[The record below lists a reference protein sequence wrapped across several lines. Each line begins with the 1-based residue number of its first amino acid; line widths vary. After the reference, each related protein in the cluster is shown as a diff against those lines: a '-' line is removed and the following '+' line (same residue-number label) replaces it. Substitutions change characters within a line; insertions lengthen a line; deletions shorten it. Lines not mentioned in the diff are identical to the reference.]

1 MHGDTSGAFPLLLRT
16 PDAAK
21 YLQVSESYL
30 KRLRDTHG
38 GFLVGGEHY
47 FLGASSNASIRWDCD
62 AIQRELHKR
71 GCIQRKADQLLKELV

>member
-1 MHGDTSGAFPLLLRT
+1 MLLRT
-16 PDAAK
+16 PDAAQHLK
-21 YLQVSESYL
+21 VSQSYL

-47 FLGASSNASIRWDCD
+47 FLGASSNASIRWDVL

-71 GCIQRKADQLLKELV
+71 GRIRREAEQLLKELV

>member
-1 MHGDTSGAFPLLLRT
+1 MLLRT
-16 PDAAK
+16 PDAAQH
-21 YLQVSESYL
+21 LQVSQSYL

-47 FLGASSNASIRWDCD
+47 FLGASSNASIRWDVL

-71 GCIQRKADQLLKELV
+71 GRIRREAEQLLKELA

>member
-1 MHGDTSGAFPLLLRT
+1 MLLRP
-16 PDAAK
+16 PDAAQHLK
-21 YLQVSESYL
+21 VSQSYL

-47 FLGASSNASIRWDCD
+47 FLGASSNASIRWDVL

-71 GCIQRKADQLLKELV
+71 GRIRREAEQLLKELV

>member
-1 MHGDTSGAFPLLLRT
+1 MLLRT
-16 PDAAK
+16 PDAAQHLK
-21 YLQVSESYL
+21 VSQSYL

-47 FLGASSNASIRWDCD
+47 FLGASSNASIRWDVL

-71 GCIQRKADQLLKELV
+71 GRIRREAEQLLKELA

>member
-1 MHGDTSGAFPLLLRT
+1 MLLRT
-16 PDAAK
+16 PDAAQH
-21 YLQVSESYL
+21 LQVSQSYL

-47 FLGASSNASIRWDCD
+47 FLGASSNASICWDVL

-71 GCIQRKADQLLKELV
+71 GRIRREAEQLLKELV

>member
-1 MHGDTSGAFPLLLRT
+1 MLLRT
-16 PDAAK
+16 PDAAQH
-21 YLQVSESYL
+21 LQVSQSYL

-47 FLGASSNASIRWDCD
+47 FLGASSNASIRWDAL

-71 GCIQRKADQLLKELV
+71 GRIRREAEQLLKELV

>member
-1 MHGDTSGAFPLLLRT
+1 MLLRT
-16 PDAAK
+16 PDAAQH
-21 YLQVSESYL
+21 LQVAQSYL

-47 FLGASSNASIRWDCD
+47 FLGASPNASIRWDVL

-71 GCIQRKADQLLKELV
+71 GRIRREAEQLLKELV

>member
-1 MHGDTSGAFPLLLRT
+1 MLLRT
-16 PDAAK
+16 PDAAQH
-21 YLQVSESYL
+21 LQVSQSYL

-47 FLGASSNASIRWDCD
+47 FLGASSNASIRRDVL

-71 GCIQRKADQLLKELV
+71 GRIQREAEQLLKELA

>member
-1 MHGDTSGAFPLLLRT
+1 MLLRT
-16 PDAAK
+16 PDAAQH
-21 YLQVSESYL
+21 LQVSQSYL

-47 FLGASSNASIRWDCD
+47 FLGASSDASIRWDVL

-71 GCIQRKADQLLKELV
+71 GRIRREAEQLLKELA

>member
-1 MHGDTSGAFPLLLRT
+1 MLLRT

-21 YLQVSESYL
+21 HLQVSESYL

-71 GCIQRKADQLLKELV
+71 GRIQREAEQLIKELV

>member
-1 MHGDTSGAFPLLLRT
+1 MLLRT
-16 PDAAK
+16 PDAAQH
-21 YLQVSESYL
+21 LQFSQSYL

-47 FLGASSNASIRWDCD
+47 FLGASSNASIRWDVL

-71 GCIQRKADQLLKELV
+71 GRIRREAEQLLKELA

>member
-1 MHGDTSGAFPLLLRT
+1 VLLRT

-38 GFLVGGEHY
+38 GFLNPDEHY
-47 FLGASSNASIRWDCD
+47 YPGASSNASIRWDVD
-62 AIQRELHKR
+62 AIQQELSKR
-71 GCIQRKADQLLKELV
+71 GRIKQKAEAVIAALRGDSDGF